1 MNLDEFLSETL
12 KGIIKGVK
20 DAQQFAE
27 DNDAVINPYLH
38 ERHKVDTMILFNE
51 QGYNPRALYKLQFDI
66 ALTASEETGKSGHG
80 GINVMSI
87 KLGGE
92 LSTKGTEQT
101 VSRVQFP
108 LFVVLPSTIMPIRS
122 QDEK

>member
-12 KGIIKGVK
+12 KGIIKGVR
-20 DAQQFAE
+20 DAQEFAK
-27 DNDAVINPYLH
+27 DNDAVVNPYLH
-38 ERHKVDTMILFNE
+38 ERQKSEAMILFNE
-51 QGYNPRALYKLQFDI
+51 SGYQPRALYKLQFDI

-92 LSTKGTEQT
+92 LSSKGTEQT

-108 LFVVLPSTIMPIRS
+108 LYVVLPSTIMPFRS
-122 QDEK
+122 PDEK